1 MMKMFVGLVD
11 VYVCG
16 TKSIPILSL
25 IYGVNEQSLSL
36 GYHSNRLATQ
46 TRCYRPNSC
55 FLTKAQIN
63 IWKGKQYAQRQTR
76 PQ

>member
-1 MMKMFVGLVD
+1 MMKNILVRFD

-55 FLTKAQIN
+55 FLTTAQIN

>member
-1 MMKMFVGLVD
+1 MCT
-11 VYVCG
+11 YVEQSHPHI
-16 TKSIPILSL
+16 THLR
-25 IYGVNEQSLSL
+25 VNEQSLSL

-55 FLTKAQIN
+55 FLTTAQIN